1 MSQTLISFL
10 LDMLQNTSVTE
21 GKFGMD
27 FKPYHNLLGTDSKGI
42 HIYAARHWRTGNK
55 LGSDYEV

>member
-1 MSQTLISFL
+1 MSQTSISFP
-10 LDMLQNTSVTE
+10 LDMLQNTSVRE

-27 FKPYHNLLGTDSKGI
+27 FKPYYNLLGKDSRGI
-42 HIYAARHWRTGNK
+42 HIYTGRHWGTGNK